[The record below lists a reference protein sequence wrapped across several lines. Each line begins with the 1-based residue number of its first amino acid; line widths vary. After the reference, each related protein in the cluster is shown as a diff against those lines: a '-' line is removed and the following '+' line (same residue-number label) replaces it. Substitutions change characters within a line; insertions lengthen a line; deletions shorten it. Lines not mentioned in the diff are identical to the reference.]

1 MVLSRKWSG
10 TTFTILTITTF
21 HSFETSYSTFIS
33 FPCSLS
39 SMYCLNDTCWVFTLE
54 FYRILYSSCFIVTFF
69 ILGSHLFYSVVTK
82 SSSSPLF
89 VSQIKY
95 KIGNILTKTTAL
107 RVNLDLDGTPITSR
121 THTDPSHSQTTR
133 LLTSSLS
140 LVVPVTRASSL
151 DVKTDLLTFFFSLHI
166 LLW

>member
-1 MVLSRKWSG
+1 MCGVVHIIYIGFSRLHIVLAWHFLPLSSAFFYSVANKLDLIIILMVLSRKWSG

-21 HSFETSYSTFIS
+21 HSFETSYSAFIS

-54 FYRILYSSCFIVTFF
+54 FYRMLHSSCFIVTFF

-89 VSQIKY
+89 VSQIKS
-95 KIGNILTKTTAL
+95 KIGNILTKTVVL
-107 RVNLDLDGTPITSR
+107 RVNLILDWSPIISR
-121 THTDPSHSQTTR
+121 TP
-133 LLTSSLS
+133 
-140 LVVPVTRASSL
+140 
-151 DVKTDLLTFFFSLHI
+151 
-166 LLW
+166 